1 MHGEKKYVFFEIS
14 QTIKNRKPYDQV
26 IILVVIY
33 PEKGKALSQ
42 KDTYTKITIIALI
55 ATAKLIYRVYHE
67 KSWAGESRSW
77 NQDCWEKC
85 Q

>member
-42 KDTYTKITIIALI
+42 KDRDTPMVTAVGFTIVKI
-55 ATAKLIYRVYHE
+55 E
-67 KSWAGESRSW
+67 K
-77 NQDCWEKC
+77 QPKC
-85 Q
+85 PSVDE